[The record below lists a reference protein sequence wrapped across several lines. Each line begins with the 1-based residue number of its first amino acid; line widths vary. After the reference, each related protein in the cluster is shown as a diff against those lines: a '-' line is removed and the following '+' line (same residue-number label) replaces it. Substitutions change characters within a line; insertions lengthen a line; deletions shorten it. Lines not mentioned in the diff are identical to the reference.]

1 MIISEK
7 LLKINDKYIFPIND
21 ISAYLTF
28 DDYQIIYNKLFL
40 SQIQNLDSN
49 PIPIVPLKF
58 PVVIKPIIN
67 LNGMSKGFYKINSE
81 EEYNKL
87 CLNKNLAGY
96 FYQSYLSGT
105 QYNYDI
111 IIRNGKI
118 LDYFCTIS
126 YPLEDGMFDYHE
138 YIPKKKSKPISKKN
152 IKILEDLLEDYS
164 GFINVE
170 IIDDF
175 IIEAHLRLNGDMFIF
190 SDTDCLKLV
199 NFYLTNVYDKIN
211 IFDSIYF
218 IPFFTNDIKIDFKK
232 IEYLLKEDYI
242 LKYKFDNVFSI
253 NQSENKRFLYFTT
266 NDLEKSLELR
276 KKIYNLLYINGR

>member
-1 MIISEK
+1 MIISEQ

-21 ISAYLTF
+21 TSAYLTF

-49 PIPIVPLKF
+49 PIPIIPLKF

-67 LNGMSKGFYKINSE
+67 LNGMSKGFYKVNSE

-87 CLNKNLAGY
+87 CLDKNLAGC

-138 YIPKKKSKPISKKN
+138 YIPKKKSKHISEKN

-218 IPFFTNDIKIDFKK
+218 IPFFTNNINIDFKK
-232 IEYLLKEDYI
+232 IEYLMKEDYI

-266 NDLEKSLELR
+266 NDLEKSLKLR